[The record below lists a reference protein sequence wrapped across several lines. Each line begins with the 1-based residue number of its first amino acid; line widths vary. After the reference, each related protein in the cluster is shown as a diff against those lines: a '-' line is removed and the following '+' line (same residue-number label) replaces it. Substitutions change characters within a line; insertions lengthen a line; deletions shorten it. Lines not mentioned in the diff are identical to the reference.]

1 MRFPLI
7 RPRFPGRARLRVQ
20 CRPRERR
27 FARNRQNW
35 GAQTVPVYFPG
46 SCCLLLRCAMS
57 GWAIGV
63 WLLLVAFGCRL
74 LPSIGARLII
84 LWLEVRIFQ
93 GPPKNQE
100 FMVSLTVCRLSLS
113 QVVTIF
119 STVRELPQLWR
130 EPNALSSELT
140 CVPSSTTVARCLQIA
155 NCIRGG
161 CSENGNP
168 YFDGSASRLMQYRPN
183 KK

>member
-35 GAQTVPVYFPG
+35 VPKRCPFIFLEAAV
-46 SCCLLLRCAMS
+46 CCLGVQCRD
-57 GWAIGV
+57 GTIGV

-140 CVPSSTTVARCLQIA
+140 CVPSSLPVARCLQIRIA
-155 NCIRGG
+155 FEADAVKMAIRI
-161 CSENGNP
+161 STVRQA
-168 YFDGSASRLMQYRPN
+168 D
-183 KK
+183 